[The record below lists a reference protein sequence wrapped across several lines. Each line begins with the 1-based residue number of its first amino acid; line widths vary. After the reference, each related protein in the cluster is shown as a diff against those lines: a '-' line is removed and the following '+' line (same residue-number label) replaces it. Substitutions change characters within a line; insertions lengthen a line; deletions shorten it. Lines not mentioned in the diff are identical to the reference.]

1 MKKDDFIFG
10 YYPVLE
16 ALEAGATLDKIFIH
30 QGSET
35 HRFESIIKIAETR
48 GIPVNAVPL
57 VKLDKLT
64 RSNHQGIVA
73 YLSPISFVS
82 LEELVL
88 NQEEQESPGLF
99 IILDQLT
106 DARNFGGIIRTAECT
121 GVSGVIIQKSGG
133 APVNAD
139 TVKTSAGAVFNVP
152 ICKVDH
158 VKDAIFYLQ
167 GSGYKVYGA
176 SEKAPETYFKTDFKA
191 PTAIVMGSE
200 GFGISKSVLNLLD
213 GLISIPMMGKTKSLN
228 VSVAAGAIL
237 FEVLRQRTI

>member
-30 QGSET
+30 QGSEA

-88 NQEEQESPGLF
+88 NQEEQESSGLF

-200 GFGISKSVLNLLD
+200 GSGISKSVLNLLD

-237 FEVLRQRTI
+237 FEVLRQRTT

>member
-16 ALEAGATLDKIFIH
+16 SLEAGATLDKIYIH
-30 QGSET
+30 QGSEA
-35 HRFESIIKIAETR
+35 HRFESIIKIAEKR

-82 LEELVL
+82 LEELIQ
-88 NQEEQESPGLF
+88 NQEERESPGLF

-121 GVSGVIIQKSGG
+121 GVSGIIIQKSGG

-176 SEKAPETYFKTDFKA
+176 SEKAPETYFKSDFKA

-200 GFGISKSVLNLLD
+200 GSGISKSVLNLLD

-237 FEVLRQRTI
+237 FEVLRQRTT

>member
-1 MKKDDFIFG
+1 MN
-10 YYPVLE
+10 L
-16 ALEAGATLDKIFIH
+16 
-30 QGSET
+30 
-35 HRFESIIKIAETR
+35 
-48 GIPVNAVPL
+48 VPL

-73 YLSPISFVS
+73 YLSPISFVT
-82 LEELVL
+82 LEELISA
-88 NQEEQESPGLF
+88 QEEKESPGLF
-99 IILDQLT
+99 IVLDQLT

-121 GVSGVIIQKSGG
+121 GVSGIIIQKTGG

-167 GSGYKVYGA
+167 GSGYKVFGA
-176 SEKAPETYFKTDFKA
+176 SEKATENYFNSDYKA
-191 PTAIVMGSE
+191 PVAIVLGSE
-200 GFGISKSVLNLLD
+200 GKGINKSVLGLLD
-213 GLISIPMMGKTKSLN
+213 GLISIPMVGKTKSLN

-237 FEVLRQRTI
+237 FEVLRQRTF

>member
-30 QGSET
+30 QGSDIQ
-35 HRFESIIKIAETR
+35 RFESIINRAKER
-48 GIPVNAVPL
+48 DIPVNSVPL

-73 YLSPISFVS
+73 YLSPIGFVTI
-82 LEELVL
+82 EELIAA
-88 NQEEQESPGLF
+88 QESREKPGLF
-99 IILDQLT
+99 IVLDQLT

-121 GVSGVIIQKSGG
+121 DVSGIIIPKTGG

-158 VKDAIFYLQ
+158 IKDAIFYLQ
-167 GSGYKVYGA
+167 GSEYTVYGA
-176 SEKAPETYFKTDFKA
+176 TEKATENYFNSDFKG

-200 GFGISKSVLNLLD
+200 GKGISKSVLSLVD
-213 GLISIPMMGKTKSLN
+213 QRISIPMLGKTKSLN

-237 FEVLRQRTI
+237 FEVLRQRSH

>member
-1 MKKDDFIFG
+1 
-10 YYPVLE
+10 
-16 ALEAGATLDKIFIH
+16 
-30 QGSET
+30 
-35 HRFESIIKIAETR
+35 
-48 GIPVNAVPL
+48 VPL

-82 LEELVL
+82 LEALISA
-88 NQEEQESPGLF
+88 QEEKENPGLF
-99 IILDQLT
+99 IVLDQLT

-121 GVSGVIIQKSGG
+121 GVSGIIIQKTGG

-158 VKDAIFYLQ
+158 VKDAIYYLQ
-167 GSGYKVYGA
+167 GSGYKVFGA
-176 SEKAPETYFKTDFKA
+176 SEKATENYFNSDFKA
-191 PTAIVMGSE
+191 PVAIVMGSE
-200 GFGISKSVLNLLD
+200 DKGISKSVMGLLD
-213 GLISIPMMGKTKSLN
+213 GLISIPMLGKTKSLN

-237 FEVLRQRTI
+237 FEVLRQRTF

>member
-30 QGSET
+30 QGSEA

-82 LEELVL
+82 LEELIL

-176 SEKAPETYFKTDFKA
+176 SEKAPETYFKSDFKA

-200 GFGISKSVLNLLD
+200 GSGISKSVLNLLD

>member
-16 ALEAGATLDKIFIH
+16 ALQAGATLDKIFIH
-30 QGSET
+30 QGSEA
-35 HRFESIIKIAETR
+35 HRFESIIKIAGAR
-48 GIPVNAVPL
+48 DIPVNLVPL

-73 YLSPISFVS
+73 YLSPISFIP
-82 LEELVL
+82 LEGLIEA
-88 NQEEQESPGLF
+88 QEQQESPGLF
-99 IILDQLT
+99 IIIDQLT

-121 GVSGVIIQKSGG
+121 GVDGVIIQKTGG

-176 SEKAPETYFKTDFKA
+176 SEKASESYFKADFKG
-191 PTAIVMGSE
+191 PIAIVMGSE
-200 GFGISKSVLNLLD
+200 GKGISKSVLGLLD
-213 GLISIPMMGKTKSLN
+213 GLISIPMSGKTKSLN
-228 VSVAAGAIL
+228 VSVATGAIL
-237 FEVLRQRTI
+237 FEILRQRTI

>member
-30 QGSET
+30 QGSEA
-35 HRFESIIKIAETR
+35 HRFESIIKISAER
-48 GIPVNAVPL
+48 DIPVNLVPL

-82 LEELVL
+82 LEALISA
-88 NQEEQESPGLF
+88 QEEKENPGLF
-99 IILDQLT
+99 IVLDQLT

-121 GVSGVIIQKSGG
+121 GASGIIIQKTGG

-152 ICKVDH
+152 MCKVDH
-158 VKDAIFYLQ
+158 VKDAIYYLQ
-167 GSGYKVYGA
+167 GSGYKIFGA
-176 SEKAPETYFKTDFKA
+176 SEKATENYFNSDFKA
-191 PTAIVMGSE
+191 PVAIVMGSE
-200 GFGISKSVLNLLD
+200 DKGISKSVLGLLD
-213 GLISIPMMGKTKSLN
+213 GLISVPMLGKTKSLN

-237 FEVLRQRTI
+237 FEVLRQRTF

>member
-30 QGSET
+30 QGSEA

-200 GFGISKSVLNLLD
+200 GSGISKSVLNLLD